1 MNNKSKERE
10 QAVWNH
16 YLSFLSEA
24 TLEQQSAFYPMLVRM
39 KERVAADCSREELRD
54 MMVLLFNPGTVMQG
68 LEQWQ
73 CMMDMLLY
81 TGMDK
86 FDGQCRFDH
95 FKKVPPYSDL
105 SQKGKDSPLPLT
117 HIYDL
122 SGVTQDMLH
131 FIFNFAGDTKDNI
144 KLMEM
149 FILSSKLQ
157 KNAEIQMLLG
167 DFYRKVGLYDECVKI
182 YQNIRRNGLADDR
195 SIDDAVRQTATLK
208 HYMKM
213 GKWK

>member
-10 QAVWNH
+10 KAVWNH

-105 SQKGKDSPLPLT
+105 SQ
-117 HIYDL
+117 
-122 SGVTQDMLH
+122 
-131 FIFNFAGDTKDNI
+131 
-144 KLMEM
+144 
-149 FILSSKLQ
+149 
-157 KNAEIQMLLG
+157 
-167 DFYRKVGLYDECVKI
+167 
-182 YQNIRRNGLADDR
+182 
-195 SIDDAVRQTATLK
+195 
-208 HYMKM
+208 
-213 GKWK
+213 